1 LRAQARG
8 AESHAPFN
16 KELSGEADC
25 LRREVAKMRKIS
37 MNSLKHRIAVLR
49 HRYLELDESGQGLVE
64 YTLLLTLISLAT
76 VTALTGMS
84 GALSGQLTNL
94 TSSL

>member
-1 LRAQARG
+1 
-8 AESHAPFN
+8 
-16 KELSGEADC
+16 
-25 LRREVAKMRKIS
+25 MRKIS